1 MSRGKQCRLRVL
13 YDVEANNPY
22 HVLPSI
28 NQPTVYQAINRYFG
42 LHSSP
47 LVTVN
52 AVVVVII
59 YLSTCIVIQE
69 RSNYHKPTFNLR
81 NAQD

>member
-1 MSRGKQCRLRVL
+1 MLTRRDVCREASSADLQFVD
-13 YDVEANNPY
+13 DVEANPY
-22 HVLPSI
+22 HLLPSI

-59 YLSTCIVIQE
+59 YLLPAS
-69 RSNYHKPTFNLR
+69 
-81 NAQD
+81 